1 MGPLA
6 LLLITLLS
14 SCTYSRDCNN
24 NYECQLQ
31 VISDTGDVYCN
42 GYFSC
47 FQALSIAST
56 FFPGAVNCHGSHSC
70 YEVTTITAPYDIYCS
85 GLYSCAFAQNIN
97 SEFYIVAHGAY
108 SMYGIMNG
116 NTISGSLNVHGYLA
130 CYDCTHNVDGHV
142 AASAAL
148 ALQNSYISITR
159 SAATIYIHLD
169 SYLTLYDGE

>member
-47 FQALSIAST
+47 FQAPSIAST
-56 FFPGAVNCHGSHSC
+56 SSDVECRGSHSC
-70 YEVTTITAPYDIYCS
+70 YEVATITTQYYSNIYCF
-85 GLYSCAFAQNIN
+85 GLYSCAFVQNIN
-97 SEFYIVAHGAY
+97 GKVYA
-108 SMYGIMNG
+108 
-116 NTISGSLNVHGYLA
+116 
-130 CYDCTHNVDGHV
+130 
-142 AASAAL
+142 
-148 ALQNSYISITR
+148 
-159 SAATIYIHLD
+159 
-169 SYLTLYDGE
+169 